1 MEEINTEE
9 KEIFYDAMDDIFE
22 EKPIDMI
29 DKVLPNNS
37 EEEANVSL
45 DFGKD
50 GSEEKKA
57 KIVENDIRKLK
68 IKEPVDLIDQ
78 VMASTSGVGTEMKK
92 SFRLE
97 NYEAATEENK
107 VGVSEKDT
115 GKQKVKKQKM
125 NTMPKKKKPKGIPE
139 KKKKPLNKD
148 KKSGESEK
156 KVPRKKNI
164 KKTEPE
170 PTAEKKKKPGKGKPK
185 ESGKK
190 VYGKR
195 RGKK

>member
-57 KIVENDIRKLK
+57 KIVENDIGKLK

-115 GKQKVKKQKM
+115 G
-125 NTMPKKKKPKGIPE
+125 
-139 KKKKPLNKD
+139 
-148 KKSGESEK
+148 S
-156 KVPRKKNI
+156 RK
-164 KKTEPE
+164 
-170 PTAEKKKKPGKGKPK
+170 
-185 ESGKK
+185 
-190 VYGKR
+190 
-195 RGKK
+195 